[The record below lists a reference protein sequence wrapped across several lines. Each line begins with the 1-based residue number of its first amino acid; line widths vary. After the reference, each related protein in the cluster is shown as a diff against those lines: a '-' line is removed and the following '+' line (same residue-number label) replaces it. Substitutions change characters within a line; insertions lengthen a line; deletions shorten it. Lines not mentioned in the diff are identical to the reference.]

1 MNNIKFNSLSEI
13 EIIILAFVL
22 FAIFFILFLEPRLSK
37 KKLENKNEHGSS
49 KFADFK
55 EIKHNFDKENLNNI
69 NKVGFPIWYEKI
81 NNKFENVYFD
91 NKSPHFLLVGS
102 TGAGKSVTVS
112 IPTSIHFATS
122 KEKHSVVLTD
132 PKGELFRA
140 TGKIFANNG
149 FDIITID
156 FREPTKSTKINI
168 MQPIID
174 EWKEHCQF
182 NRCMIFFLSYFLK
195 KNKISLSKILT
206 NKKYETQI
214 KEKYQ
219 IEDYII
225 DIIKNNK
232 EELESNI
239 RSKKLYDSNV
249 LKQYT
254 FDDKKFLNNKSNNE
268 LLNYIKDNQNQ
279 SSKHQA
285 ETNRLVISLANLI
298 FTEKESKD
306 PFWINAAKQL
316 FIGIVGIFIED
327 YKNGLIDE
335 NKINIASIKKFQNS
349 SLIKENQLYLQQNL
363 NTRNYGSLSK
373 DYLTSIISSAEN
385 TYKSITAV
393 FGEKMSI
400 FDDLNVENITSIS
413 EFKFTNI
420 GNKPTALFIIVP
432 DEDRA
437 YFQLVTII
445 LGMLIKDLTKF
456 ANLPQNNGT
465 LPVKVE
471 WILDEFANCPPL
483 DSIETVVSVAR
494 SRGMRFYFFIQS
506 FSQLNQVYGKE
517 IANIIQDNCSL
528 VYLKTNTVETAE
540 VIAKKLG
547 KSTVETNSMSM
558 STDIFKIGANK
569 TKSLMGKELLTA
581 TEIIALK
588 YKTIIFPI
596 FGNPIF
602 RDTYMYSDIYPQYKN
617 YPIYERK
624 NKILTRISEN
634 YYTVEKLRE
643 LYEKNASSS
652 TDLLTKKMEKLYKK
666 ENNIQIKKIM
676 REVVN
681 NKNQVNRLELFIQEL
696 KSLFKDKIVD
706 EIVSKDK
713 VYTYEFN
720 TLFNKFELSKIK
732 RIKDENIILEIAEN
746 HKTKKTILSIWEN
759 FEKEDEIC

>member
-517 IANIIQDNCSL
+517 IANIIQDNCAL

-732 RIKDENIILEIAEN
+732 RIKDKNIILEIAEN

>member
-174 EWKEHCQF
+174 EWKEHCEF
-182 NRCMIFFLSYFLK
+182 NKCMIFFLSYFLK

-206 NKKYETQI
+206 NEKYETQI

-517 IANIIQDNCSL
+517 IANIIQDNCAL

-547 KSTVETNSMSM
+547 KSTIETNSMSM
-558 STDIFKIGANK
+558 STDIFKVGANK

-643 LYEKNASSS
+643 LYEKNVSSS
-652 TDLLTKKMEKLYKK
+652 TDLLTKKMEKLYQK

-732 RIKDENIILEIAEN
+732 RNKDENIILEIAEN